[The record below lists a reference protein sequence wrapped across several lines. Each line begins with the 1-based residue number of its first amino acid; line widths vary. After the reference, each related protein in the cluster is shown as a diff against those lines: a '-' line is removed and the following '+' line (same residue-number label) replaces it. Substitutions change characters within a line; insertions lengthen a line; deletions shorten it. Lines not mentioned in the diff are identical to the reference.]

1 MNRPGLEF
9 LRELH
14 RNLKA
19 DDPFAAAAL
28 KDAMEY
34 AKTSLPDCEISLAI
48 VHLAATIGEFK
59 RQVAGITASTEGQL
73 TAIDNETT

>member
-1 MNRPGLEF
+1 MNRPGLQF
-9 LRELH
+9 LLEMH

-48 VHLAATIGEFK
+48 VHLATTIGEYK
-59 RQVAGITASTEGQL
+59 KQIAGIVADSEGQL
-73 TAIDNETT
+73 AAINNKTT